1 MLAPVHVAPFPFTT
15 AISDRVGSA
24 LETALMRHGD
34 AKTEFRS
41 SVEACVQ
48 SLKRQGMTPEG
59 VVITTKAMILFTAR
73 NARTGYRE
81 HSIQVAD
88 YFTESIVKW
97 CVVEYFRKF

>member
-48 SLKRQGMTPEG
+48 SLKRQGMLKMKKLDIARLQSAHAG
-59 VVITTKAMILFTAR
+59 VM
-73 NARTGYRE
+73 
-81 HSIQVAD
+81 
-88 YFTESIVKW
+88 
-97 CVVEYFRKF
+97 